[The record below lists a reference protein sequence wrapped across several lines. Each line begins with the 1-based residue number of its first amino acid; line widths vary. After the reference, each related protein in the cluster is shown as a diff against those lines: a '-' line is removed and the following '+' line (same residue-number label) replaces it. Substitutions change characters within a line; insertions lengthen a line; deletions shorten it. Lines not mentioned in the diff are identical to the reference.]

1 MTAGGDVAA
10 LAARLEQAP
19 ARAAGPRPV
28 GVLMSEVQP
37 ERVEWLWRGRVP
49 LGKLSILDGDPGLG
63 KSCISVDLVSR
74 VTTGGVM
81 PDGSPGIDGG
91 AVIVTAEDGL
101 ADTVRPRLDL
111 HGADCSRVVALKT
124 VGVGDDTRTVE
135 LPADLGALRLAIA
148 RVGARL
154 VVVDPIMAV
163 LNGAVDS
170 HRDQDVRRVLA
181 ALAAMAEETGA
192 AVLIVRH
199 LNKTAGGN
207 PLYRGGG
214 SIAFVG
220 AARSAMVVGR
230 NPDGGDGCV
239 LAMTKANLS
248 KMGPSLGYVVDEV
261 DEVPRVRWLGEAAFS
276 AGELLAAAGGS
287 RGGPRGDAME
297 FLREILAGGPVA
309 AREVFEAADDA
320 GIAAKTL
327 KRAKAELGVEA
338 VKHGAPGESGAW
350 VWSLRRGPEGG
361 HTEKWPP
368 SGKSGP
374 LRPVVL

>member
-1 MTAGGDVAA
+1 
-10 LAARLEQAP
+10 
-19 ARAAGPRPV
+19 
-28 GVLMSEVQP
+28 MSEVQP

-101 ADTVRPRLDL
+101 GDTVRPRLDL
-111 HGADCSRVVALKT
+111 HGADCARVVALKT
-124 VGVGDDTRTVE
+124 VGVGDESRTVE
-135 LPADLGALRLAIA
+135 LPADLGVLRLAIA

-154 VVVDPIMAV
+154 VVVDPVMAF
-163 LNGAVDS
+163 LNGQVDS

-248 KMGPSLGYVVDEV
+248 KMGPSLGYIVDEV

-287 RGGPRGDAME
+287 RGGPRGDAMVLLE
-297 FLREILAGGPVA
+297 DLLSGGPVPA
-309 AREVFEAADDA
+309 AEVFEAASAA
-320 GIAAKTL
+320 GIAEKTL
-327 KRAKAELGVEA
+327 RRAKSDLGVEA
-338 VKHGAPGESGAW
+338 VKRGAPGGGGVWVWAMPRRPQGGHPDRWASSGESGH
-350 VWSLRRGPEGG
+350 LG
-361 HTEKWPP
+361 
-368 SGKSGP
+368 
-374 LRPVVL
+374 PVVL